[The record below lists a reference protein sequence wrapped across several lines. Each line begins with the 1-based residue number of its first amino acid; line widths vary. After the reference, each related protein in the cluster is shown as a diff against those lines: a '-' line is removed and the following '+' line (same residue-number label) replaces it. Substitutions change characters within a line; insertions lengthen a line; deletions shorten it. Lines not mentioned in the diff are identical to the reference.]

1 MYSERPIKSKKE
13 DEFGIAHLAD
23 KIYEIIT
30 IERKNSSYI
39 LGINGRIGI
48 GKTSLMNLIKEKI
61 KEKKEFKIISF
72 NPWYYKD
79 LESLINGFIQ
89 QVKEKPFVEFLKTII
104 LNVVSII
111 SINLGPFE
119 LSLREIKK
127 KQSIE
132 EATEKFKKWLRSKKI
147 FFLIFI
153 DDLDRCDKK
162 EIHLVLKLMREFLN
176 LPKIFII
183 VGYDKEIL
191 KEKAEMDIEKF
202 VDLEVPLN
210 IEKEKI
216 INWFFKEII
225 NWFFKELE
233 KVEKDIKN
241 KIAEAFELSDFKM
254 IIYEYFDTPRKAKQI
269 LNDLILT
276 YPLVKG
282 KVNFLSFLILAIMR
296 REILSL
302 YNFLAKGGYW
312 ILQKLPEEFIKNS
325 QLLEKEINTIIE
337 RILKEEKKEGDRN
350 LRLKICR
357 YLNLLSYDIGYGII
371 VNTGEIQISL
381 KRRAEQIGL
390 KTIDKEEI
398 LKQSLL
404 FSEKAIFNKHY
415 TEAYFIFRYP
425 SYTYEDESFE
435 HLLEVLSSI
444 EKEKA
449 ERVKCEIKN
458 CEKNG
463 KLESFL
469 EIIKNNVGII
479 FDKKLENAFIIGFAL
494 LEKYPYEFTN
504 QISSVVVR
512 LMGSLIFKEYLEENL
527 KNWLTFIENCQNPY
541 LLFSFYPFVPQ
552 DENIRSKIES
562 KIKFR
567 IKKILIEDKKCVF
580 CDFGLK
586 DNQLGFLSLIKEEI
600 DEYIKKL
607 SEKEHSQCASKI
619 EYFKD
624 ETLKMK

>member
-13 DEFGIAHLAD
+13 DEFEIAHLAD
-23 KIYEIIT
+23 KICEIIT
-30 IERKNSSYI
+30 IEPKNSSYI

-89 QVKEKPFVEFLKTII
+89 QVKEKPFVEFLKTIL
-104 LNVVSII
+104 LNALKAVKVVSINFGLFGL
-111 SINLGPFE
+111 SFE
-119 LSLREIKK
+119 ISLREIKK

-132 EATEKFKKWLRSKKI
+132 EATKKFKKWLGSKKI

-216 INWFFKEII
+216 INWFFKE
-225 NWFFKELE
+225 LE
-233 KVEKDIKN
+233 EVEKDVKN

-254 IIYEYFDTPRKAKQI
+254 IVYEYFDTPRKAKQI

-312 ILQKLPEEFIKNS
+312 ILQELPTEFIKNS

-350 LRLKICR
+350 LKLKICR
-357 YLNLLSYDIGYGII
+357 YLNLLSYYIGYGII
-371 VNTGEIQISL
+371 VNTGEIQI
-381 KRRAEQIGL
+381 GL
-390 KTIDKEEI
+390 KTKDKEEI
-398 LKQSLL
+398 LKQVLL

-425 SYTYEDESFE
+425 SYTYKDESFE
-435 HLLEVLSSI
+435 RLLEVLSSI
-444 EKEKA
+444 EKEEERA
-449 ERVKCEIKN
+449 ERVKCEIEDCGKN
-458 CEKNG
+458 R

-479 FDKKLENAFIIGFAL
+479 FDKKLKNAFIIGFAL

-527 KNWLTFIENCQNPY
+527 KNWLTFIRKCQNPY
-541 LLFSFYPFVPQ
+541 LLFSLYPFVPQ
-552 DENIRSKIES
+552 DENIRSKIDSE
-562 KIKFR
+562 IKFR

>member
-23 KIYEIIT
+23 KICEIIT
-30 IERKNSSYI
+30 IEPKNSSYI

-79 LESLINGFIQ
+79 LESLIIGFIQ
-89 QVKEKPFVEFLKTII
+89 QVKEKPFVEFLKTI
-104 LNVVSII
+104 LNAI
-111 SINLGPFE
+111 SINFGPFE

-132 EATEKFKKWLRSKKI
+132 EATKKFKKWLGSKKI

-216 INWFFKEII
+216 INWFFKE
-225 NWFFKELE
+225 LE
-233 KVEKDIKN
+233 EVEKDVKN

-312 ILQKLPEEFIKNS
+312 ILHELPTEFIKNS

-350 LRLKICR
+350 LKLKICR
-357 YLNLLSYDIGYGII
+357 YLNLLSYRIGYGII
-371 VNTGEIQISL
+371 VNTGEI
-381 KRRAEQIGL
+381 QIGL

-398 LKQSLL
+398 LKQVLL

-435 HLLEVLSSI
+435 RLLEVLSSI
-444 EKEKA
+444 EKEEERA
-449 ERVKCEIKN
+449 ERVKCEIEDCGKN
-458 CEKNG
+458 R

-527 KNWLTFIENCQNPY
+527 KNWLTFM
-541 LLFSFYPFVPQ
+541 
-552 DENIRSKIES
+552 KIA
-562 KIKFR
+562 
-567 IKKILIEDKKCVF
+567 KILIYF
-580 CDFGLK
+580 
-586 DNQLGFLSLIKEEI
+586 FLFIHLFRKT
-600 DEYIKKL
+600 
-607 SEKEHSQCASKI
+607 KI
-619 EYFKD
+619 
-624 ETLKMK
+624 